1 MADVDPDDGPLV
13 NPPVELMAG
22 LSNVNSLLETASI
35 VLTVTDASNNVFMDA
50 VDLHLIVVAESHVVV
65 SHLKLFII
73 SYFRLCMF
81 LSYFEYPVDIDI
93 EVSEN
98 P

>member
-1 MADVDPDDGPLV
+1 VADVDPDDGPLV

-35 VLTVTDASNNVFMDA
+35 VLTVTDASNNVFIDA
-50 VDLHLIVVAESHVVV
+50 VDLHLIVVADCHVVV

-73 SYFRLCMF
+73 SYFRL
-81 LSYFEYPVDIDI
+81 
-93 EVSEN
+93 
-98 P
+98 